1 MDSKNIVIGWQHSTA
16 ARAEARLTKTIVA
29 ALAVCLW
36 CAMPVL
42 SAPADL
48 ILHNGKIVT
57 VDSSFSVQQAVAI
70 QNGRIV
76 DIGQSADLL
85 KQDRGPNTRVID
97 LHGRTVLPGLIDSHL
112 HALSGGLSEYRAPL
126 PQLHSFADIQR
137 YVREQAAKVPKGQW
151 IVVPRTFPTRLREMR
166 MPTKEVLDVVTDH
179 PVLFDASYV
188 SVVNSYAL
196 KASGV
201 TRNTPD
207 PPRGAIGKDKNG
219 EPNGILRNALSVIKG
234 VPDTEHSDQFTHAEK
249 LDALKKMLERY
260 VAAGLTTVGD
270 RAVLQEDVDLYNELK
285 SKHELPVRAILTW
298 RLPTKAPTDQLVSEI
313 DKSTWVTNKGD
324 DWLKFGSFKV
334 ALDGGMTIGT
344 AYQRHPYGAFG
355 AQLYGEANPQNRGQL
370 FVPPDKLFAIM
381 RAARDKGWQL
391 TAHSQGGGAV
401 DTLLDVFDKLDKEKP
416 LRPTRSL
423 LIHASFQSP
432 EAIARMKRMG
442 ILADVQTIW
451 LYWDGPALEKVFGHE
466 GMRYFIPLRTYRNS
480 GIVLAGGSDHMIGFD
495 KNTAINGFNPF
506 LSMWVAVARRMSNG
520 EVLYPEE
527 RLTRK
532 EALEMY
538 TTWPA
543 YMQFNEKNRG
553 SLERG
558 KLADMVVIDR
568 DYLTCP
574 EDDIRNIQ
582 PVMTILDGRIAYE
595 AKPAKQ

>member
-1 MDSKNIVIGWQHSTA
+1 MDSGNAFKLMTTGIRICILLSSAISVLA
-16 ARAEARLTKTIVA
+16 AD
-29 ALAVCLW
+29 
-36 CAMPVL
+36 
-42 SAPADL
+42 ADL

-57 VDSSFSVQQAVAI
+57 VDSSFSIQEAI
-70 QNGRIV
+70 AIRGDRIV
-76 DIGQSADLL
+76 DIGKSANIL
-85 KQDRGPNTRVID
+85 KQDRGARTRLID

-112 HALSGGLSEYRAPL
+112 HALSAGLSEYRAPL
-126 PQLHSFADIQR
+126 PQLHSFADIQQ
-137 YVREQAAKVPKGQW
+137 YLREQAAKIPKGQW

-166 MPTKEVLDVVTDH
+166 MPTKEVLDVVRDH

-196 KASGV
+196 KLSGV
-201 TRNTPD
+201 TGKTPD
-207 PPRGAIGKDKNG
+207 PPRGEIGKGKDG

-234 VPDTEHSDQFTHAEK
+234 VPDTEHSEQFTHAEK
-249 LDALKKMLERY
+249 LDALQKMLQRY

-270 RAVLQEDVDLYNELK
+270 RAVLKEDVDLYQELK
-285 SKHELPVRAILTW
+285 AKRQLPVRAILTW
-298 RLPTKAPTDQLVSEI
+298 RPATKAPTEQLVSEI
-313 DKSTWVTNKGD
+313 DHSTWVTNQGD

-344 AYQRHPYGAFG
+344 AYQRHPYGPFG

-370 FVPPDKLFAIM
+370 FVAPDKLLTIM

-401 DTLLDVFDKLDKEKP
+401 DTLLDVFEKLNQEQP

-423 LIHASFQSP
+423 LIHASFQAP
-432 EAIARMKRMG
+432 DAIARMKRMG
-442 ILADVQTIW
+442 ILADVQPIW

-480 GIVLAGGSDHMIGFD
+480 DIVLSGGSDHMIGFD
-495 KNTAINGFNPF
+495 KNTATNGYNPF
-506 LSMWVAVARRMSNG
+506 LSMWIAVARRMSNG
-520 EVLYPEE
+520 EVLFPEE
-527 RLTRK
+527 RLTRR

-538 TTWPA
+538 TSWPA

-568 DYLTCP
+568 DYLTCA
-574 EDDIRNIQ
+574 EDEIRNIQ
-582 PVMTILDGRIAYE
+582 PVITILDGRVAYE
-595 AKPAKQ
+595 SSVP

>member
-1 MDSKNIVIGWQHSTA
+1 MMNGIRVGLLLCLAGA
-16 ARAEARLTKTIVA
+16 AFA
-29 ALAVCLW
+29 AD
-36 CAMPVL
+36 
-42 SAPADL
+42 ADL

-57 VDSSFSVQQAVAI
+57 VDSSFSTQEAIAVQG
-70 QNGRIV
+70 GRILDV
-76 DIGQSADLL
+76 GKSAAIL
-85 KQDRGPNTRVID
+85 KEHRGAKTRVID
-97 LHGRTVLPGLIDSHL
+97 LHGKTVLPGLIDSHL
-112 HALSGGLSEYRAPL
+112 HALSGGLSEYRTPL
-126 PQLHSFADIQR
+126 PQLHSFADIQQ
-137 YVREQAAKVPKGQW
+137 YLREQSAKIPKGQW
-151 IVVPRTFPTRLREMR
+151 IVVPRTFPTRLHEMR
-166 MPTKEVLDVVTDH
+166 MPTKDVLDVVKDH

-196 KASGV
+196 KMSGI
-201 TRNTPD
+201 TAKTPD
-207 PPRGAIGKDKNG
+207 PPRGEIGKDKNG

-234 VPDTEHSDQFTHAEK
+234 APDTEHSEQFTHAEK
-249 LDALKKMLERY
+249 LDALNKMLKRY

-270 RAVLQEDVDLYNELK
+270 RAVLQEDVDLYRELK
-285 SKHELPVRAILTW
+285 AKHELPVRAILTW
-298 RLPTKAPTDQLVSEI
+298 RLPTKAPTNELVAEI
-313 DKSTWVTNKGD
+313 NRSKWVTNEGD

-344 AYQRHPYGAFG
+344 AYQRHPYGPFG

-370 FVPPDKLFAIM
+370 FVPPDKLLAIM
-381 RAARDKGWQL
+381 EAARNKGWQL

-401 DTLLDVFDKLDKEKP
+401 DTLLDVFEKLDREKP

-432 EAIARMKRMG
+432 DAIARMKRMG

-451 LYWDGPALEKVFGHE
+451 LYWDGPALQKVFGHE

-480 GIVLAGGSDHMIGFD
+480 DIVLAGGSDHMIGFD
-495 KNTAINGFNPF
+495 KNNAINGFNPF

-574 EDDIRNIQ
+574 EDQIKAIE
-582 PVMTILDGRIAYE
+582 PVMTILDGRIAYQ
-595 AKPAKQ
+595 AGT

>member
-1 MDSKNIVIGWQHSTA
+1 MKTGIRICILLSSAISVLA
-16 ARAEARLTKTIVA
+16 AAD
-29 ALAVCLW
+29 
-36 CAMPVL
+36 
-42 SAPADL
+42 ADL

-57 VDSSFSVQQAVAI
+57 VDSSFSIREAIAI
-70 QNGRIV
+70 QGDRIV
-76 DIGQSADLL
+76 DIGKSADIL
-85 KQDRGPNTRVID
+85 KQDRGAHTRLID

-126 PQLHSFADIQR
+126 PQLHSFADIQQ
-137 YVREQAAKVPKGQW
+137 YLREQAAKTPKGRW

-166 MPTKEVLDVVTDH
+166 MPTKEVLDVVRDH

-196 KASGV
+196 KMSGV

-207 PPRGAIGKDKNG
+207 PPRGEIGKGKDG

-234 VPDTEHSDQFTHAEK
+234 VPDTEHSEQFTHAEK
-249 LDALKKMLERY
+249 LDALQKMLQRY

-270 RAVLQEDVDLYNELK
+270 RAVLKEDVDLYQELK
-285 SKHELPVRAILTW
+285 AKRQLPVRAILTW
-298 RLPTKAPTDQLVSEI
+298 RLPTKAPADQLVSEI
-313 DKSTWVTNKGD
+313 DHSAWVTNKGD

-344 AYQRHPYGAFG
+344 AYQRHPYGPFG

-370 FVPPDKLFAIM
+370 FVAPDKLLTIM

-401 DTLLDVFDKLDKEKP
+401 DTLLDVFEKLNQERP

-423 LIHASFQSP
+423 LIHASFQAP
-432 EAIARMKRMG
+432 DAIARMKRMG
-442 ILADVQTIW
+442 ILADVQPIW

-480 GIVLAGGSDHMIGFD
+480 DIVLSGGSDHMIGFD
-495 KNTAINGFNPF
+495 KNTATNGYNPF
-506 LSMWVAVARRMSNG
+506 LSMWIAVARRMSNG
-520 EVLYPEE
+520 EVLFLEE
-527 RLTRK
+527 RLTRR

-538 TTWPA
+538 TSWPA

-558 KLADMVVIDR
+558 KLAHMVVIDR
-568 DYLTCP
+568 DYLTCL

-582 PVMTILDGRIAYE
+582 PLMTILDGRVAYTSD
-595 AKPAKQ
+595 ARKQ